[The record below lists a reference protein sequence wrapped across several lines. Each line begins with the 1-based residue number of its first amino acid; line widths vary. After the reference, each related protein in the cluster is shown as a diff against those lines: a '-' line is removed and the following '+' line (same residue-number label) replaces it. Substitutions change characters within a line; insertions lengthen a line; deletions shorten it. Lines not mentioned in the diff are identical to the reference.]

1 MWKFELYSAKMV
13 KKSKSLLGREWTQM
27 IFQHPHFCSS
37 WLFSTNFYFHS
48 QGDQITDSLWNK
60 TSKREVQGMQ
70 GKGEERGVFS

>member
-13 KKSKSLLGREWTQM
+13 KKSKALLGREWTQM

-60 TSKREVQGMQ
+60 YIL
-70 GKGEERGVFS
+70 FSQLLLLILLITMFNF